1 MATSDY
7 LKSAGKHSGFGVP
20 EEESLRGKSIAG
32 VSQATPALRM
42 LQDAFLIA
50 ISATIALF
58 IRIAVLHEYRDSWGV
73 GIGLASAGSAF
84 VYLAWFTICYTAVAR
99 RYGLYAAVPLR
110 NGAHETRLIVQASLT
125 AELFLCGALYLT
137 HDVVSS
143 RLLVLL
149 LFLVTA
155 IVLSIRRAF
164 WRRARYRGYER
175 GAELRN
181 VLILGTNR
189 LCAAIGDQMTNQV
202 HMGFQL
208 CGYITLPGSREN
220 EEVPPDAILGTVE
233 DLRQAVR
240 GKFIDE
246 LVIAQPCS
254 TELAIRL
261 VDEARN
267 LDVDLSSI
275 TGYFPDLSA
284 NAPPERIGCY
294 PVVML
299 HRRERRV
306 LALFL
311 KRILDIFLSL
321 IALILILPVLL
332 VISAAILIDSPG
344 SIFYVSKRI
353 GKRGRSFNCYKFRT
367 MVADAEARRKEIA
380 ALNERD
386 GILFKASNDP
396 RVTRL
401 GKFLRKYSLD
411 ELPQF
416 LNVLQ
421 GDMSLVGPRPPLAS
435 EVERYDLAHLRRL
448 DVLPGLTGLW
458 QIQARQNA
466 SFDRYIALDTA
477 YIENWSF
484 WLDLTILIRTVGV
497 VLEGTGI

>member
-7 LKSAGKHSGFGVP
+7 LKGTGKRSGFAVP
-20 EEESLRGKSIAG
+20 KERAQRGGSIAG
-32 VSQATPALRM
+32 VSRATSALRV
-42 LQDAFLIA
+42 LQDVFLIA
-50 ISATIALF
+50 ISTALAF
-58 IRIAVLHEYRDSWGV
+58 VIRIVLLHEFRDSWGV
-73 GIGLASAGSAF
+73 GFGVAGAGSTF
-84 VYLAWFTICYTAVAR
+84 LCFGWFTVCYTLVAR

-125 AELFLCGALYLT
+125 AALFLCGGLYLV
-137 HDVVSS
+137 HDAMAS

-149 LFLVTA
+149 LFLTTA
-155 IVLSIRRAF
+155 VVLNIRRAL
-164 WRRARYRGYER
+164 WRRARYRGFER

-189 LCAAIGDQMTNQV
+189 LSAAIGDQMLNQV
-202 HMGFQL
+202 HMGYQL
-208 CGYITLPGSREN
+208 CGYITLPGSSEN
-220 EEVPPDAILGTVE
+220 HEVPTDAIVGTVE

-306 LALFL
+306 FALIL
-311 KRILDIFLSL
+311 KRVLDIILSL
-321 IALILILPVLL
+321 FALILILPVMLL
-332 VISAAILIDSPG
+332 ISAAILIDSPG
-344 SIFYVSKRI
+344 PILYVSRRI
-353 GKRGRSFNCYKFRT
+353 GKRGRSFGCFKFRT
-367 MVADAEARRKEIA
+367 MIADAESRRNEIND
-380 ALNERD
+380 LNERD

-416 LNVLQ
+416 FNVLQ

-435 EVERYDLAHLRRL
+435 EVERYNLAHLRRL

>member
-7 LKSAGKHSGFGVP
+7 FKGTEKQIGVGAP
-20 EEESLRGKSIAG
+20 EGQSLRGRSIAG
-32 VSQATPALRM
+32 VSPANSALRM

-50 ISATIALF
+50 LSAIVASV
-58 IRIAVLHEYRDSWGV
+58 IRIAVLQYYRSSWDV
-73 GIGLASAGSAF
+73 GMRLSDTGATL
-84 VYLAWFTICYTAVAR
+84 VYLALFAVCYMVVAR
-99 RYGLYAAVPLR
+99 RYGLYEAVPLQ
-110 NGAHETRLIVQASLT
+110 NGAHETRLIFQASLT
-125 AELFLCGALYLT
+125 AGLFLCGALYLT
-137 HDVVSS
+137 HDVVTS

-149 LFLVTA
+149 LPFITGV
-155 IVLSIRRAF
+155 VLNIRRAL
-164 WRRARYRGYER
+164 WRRARYRGYQK
-175 GAELRN
+175 GLELRN

-189 LCAAIGDQMTNQV
+189 LSAAIGDQISNGIHLGLQV
-202 HMGFQL
+202 
-208 CGYITLPGSREN
+208 CGYIALPDSREN
-220 EEVPPDAILGTVE
+220 HEVSRDAILGAVE
-233 DLRQAVR
+233 DLRQLVR

-246 LVIAQPCS
+246 LVIAQTCS

-261 VDEARN
+261 VEEARV

-284 NAPPERIGCY
+284 NAPSERIGCY

-306 LALFL
+306 FSLFL
-311 KRILDIFLSL
+311 KRILDIILSS
-321 IALILILPVLL
+321 IALIIILPVML
-332 VISAAILIDSPG
+332 VISAAILIDSRGP
-344 SIFYVSKRI
+344 ILYVSKRI
-353 GKRGRSFNCYKFRT
+353 GKRGRSFGCYKFRT
-367 MVADAEARRKEIA
+367 MVADAEARREEIA

-396 RVTRL
+396 RITRL

-448 DVLPGLTGLW
+448 EVLPGLTGLW

-497 VLEGTGI
+497 VLGGTGS